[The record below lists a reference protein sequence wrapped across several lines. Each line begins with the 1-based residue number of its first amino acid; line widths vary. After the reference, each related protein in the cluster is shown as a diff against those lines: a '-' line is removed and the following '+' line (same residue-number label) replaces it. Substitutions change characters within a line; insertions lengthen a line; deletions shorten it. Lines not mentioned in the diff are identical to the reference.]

1 MNQPSN
7 HKVTHEARTFTTLGE
22 AIAYLQQVQAKGVT
36 PDDIIILTPPP
47 KKKRV
52 S

>member
-1 MNQPSN
+1 MSQQTN
-7 HKVTHEARTFTTLGE
+7 HEVTHEARTFTSLSD

-47 KKKRV
+47 KK
-52 S
+52 